1 MRMQEMTTR
10 FMQQVLQNA
19 ASMGGLFQDLDATAL
34 DTLIGLAEM
43 APFDDDAVVFEE
55 GAIGDL
61 MYVVVSG
68 KMEVY
73 RKDTL
78 GGEVRLAVLGEGDV
92 FGEMA
97 ILEHVRRTAS
107 VRALGP
113 SITLALSRN
122 DLIEQP
128 ALALQLYR
136 NVARMLSRRL
146 RLTTDVLL
154 SFETQARM
162 NSGDSVAVPE

>member
-1 MRMQEMTTR
+1 MKAMTVK

-19 ASMGGLFQDLDATAL
+19 ASMGGLFQDLDAAAL
-34 DTLIGLAEM
+34 DALIGLAEM
-43 APFDDDAVVFEE
+43 APFDDGAVVFEE
-55 GAIGDL
+55 GSTGNQ

-68 KMEVY
+68 SMGVY

-107 VRALGP
+107 VRAKGP
-113 SITLALSRN
+113 SITLSLSREA
-122 DLIEQP
+122 LAEQP
-128 ALALQLYR
+128 ELTLQLYR
-136 NVARMLSRRL
+136 NIARMLSRRL
-146 RLTTDVLL
+146 RLTTDELL
-154 SFETQARM
+154 SYESQARLRA
-162 NSGDSVAVPE
+162 G

>member
-1 MRMQEMTTR
+1 MEAMTVK

-34 DTLIGLAEM
+34 DTLISLAQM
-43 APFDDDAVVFEE
+43 APYDDDAVVFEE
-55 GAIGDL
+55 GSIGNL

-68 KMEVY
+68 KMEVF
-73 RKDTL
+73 RKDSL
-78 GGEVRLAVLGEGDV
+78 GGEVRLAVLDEGDV

-113 SITLALSRN
+113 AITLSLSR
-122 DLIEQP
+122 DALAEQP
-128 ALALQLYR
+128 ELTLQLYR
-136 NVARMLSRRL
+136 NIARMLSRRL

-154 SFETQARM
+154 SYETQARLNAGGNEM
-162 NSGDSVAVPE
+162 APE